1 MNAANVRKISAS
13 YAGFLVLYSFF
24 QSARTPEAH
33 ELRPLFFYERFR
45 ECGAL
50 FPQLWNVEGALV
62 FAQLFD
68 DLVLYPAN
76 RGSPSRECR
85 ASQSPSS
92 ICSAGLRLLESYLGL
107 YLYGRRRL

>member
-1 MNAANVRKISAS
+1 MNAANLRKISAS
-13 YAGFLVLYSFF
+13 YAGFFVRENP
-24 QSARTPEAH
+24 AAH

-68 DLVLYPAN
+68 DLVLYRQTVAVPAGN
-76 RGSPSRECR
+76 V
-85 ASQSPSS
+85 
-92 ICSAGLRLLESYLGL
+92 
-107 YLYGRRRL
+107 GRRKAPHRFVAQDYVF